1 MTGIMLPAVGR
12 RCMGLSR
19 LLGLLGALGFGFLAI
34 GPGPLEA
41 ATPPVLAPG
50 QSATLLPDGR
60 WLLIGGEGA
69 QGPVDTMTTW
79 TPSTGAMVAVTRGL
93 AHARAWHT
101 ATVLPDGTVLIVGGW
116 GAGGA
121 VVDAVERFDPAWS
134 SLRSESIRDP
144 RARAAHTATLLTEGR
159 VLFVGGVGADGALLA
174 DAELWEPGRSRAE
187 TLAAGLTTARA
198 GHTARLL
205 ADGTVWI

>member
-50 QSATLLPDGR
+50 QSATLMPDGR

-69 QGPVDTMTTW
+69 QGPVDTMTIW
-79 TPSTGAMVAVTRGL
+79 TPSTGAIVAVPRGL
-93 AHARAWHT
+93 THARAWHT

-116 GAGGA
+116 GARGA
-121 VVDAVERFDPAWS
+121 VVDAVERYDPTGTA
-134 SLRSESIRDP
+134 LQSESIRDLRP
-144 RARAAHTATLLTEGR
+144 RAAHTATLLTEGQ
-159 VLFVGGVGADGALLA
+159 VLFVGGVAADGALLA
-174 DAELWEPGRSRAE
+174 EAELWEPGQSRAE
-187 TLAAGLTTARA
+187 VLPAGLTTARA
-198 GHTARLL
+198 GHTAQLL
-205 ADGTVWI
+205 